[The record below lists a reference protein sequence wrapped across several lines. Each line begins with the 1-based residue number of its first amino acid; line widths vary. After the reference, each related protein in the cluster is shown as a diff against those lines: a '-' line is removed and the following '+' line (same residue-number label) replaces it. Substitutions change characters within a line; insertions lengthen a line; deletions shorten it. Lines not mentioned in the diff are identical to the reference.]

1 MTIRQRAL
9 FWAYRAALLFSGL
22 FGCSAALP
30 PPARALCY
38 AAADLRAQ
46 SRVDHECRLGD
57 AGVAFAE
64 CPAHDEIMDELKAA
78 QESCK

>member
-1 MTIRQRAL
+1 MKAAARYAQSVL
-9 FWAYRAALLFSGL
+9 FQFLLAHCGCAAANLV
-22 FGCSAALP
+22 P

-46 SRVDHECRLGD
+46 ARVDAECRIGD

-64 CPAHDEIMDELKAA
+64 CPAHDEIMDELASA
-78 QESCK
+78 QRACK